1 MSLATPH
8 KRVGWLIAL
17 VMMLATTNLLACQAA
32 ERGPTMGEQV
42 RLNLPSGIEPA
53 KHAPKQYRS
62 QRQYDPDYEK
72 HPSRWRRKLRARYA

>member
-1 MSLATPH
+1 MSLAIPH

-17 VMMLATTNLLACQAA
+17 AMTLAATNLLACQPAHC
-32 ERGPTMGEQV
+32 GEMRIQTV

-62 QRQYDPDYEK
+62 QKHYDPDYEK